1 MSPCPGCKFPLCG
14 SASCCRR
21 QPQPQPDSDPE
32 SSSSSSSHHHSE
44 EECAALAASGV
55 RPRISDLD
63 SPHFLYQA
71 IGILRLIFAARRS
84 EGAREDI
91 GRLASHGE
99 TR

>member
-1 MSPCPGCKFPLCG
+1 MSPCPGCQFPLCG
-14 SASCCRR
+14 SATCCRPR
-21 QPQPQPDSDPE
+21 QPDSDPE
-32 SSSSSSSHHHSE
+32 SLSPHHFHSE

-55 RPRISDLD
+55 TPRISDLD